1 MDREALGLQ
10 LLICYL
16 SSVESSLLGRV
27 EVIDAELHRLVAHRT
42 TGVKPEIG
50 WYFRAVSFWCP

>member
-16 SSVESSLLGRV
+16 SSVESSLLGHV
-27 EVIDAELHRLVAHRT
+27 EVIDAELHRLVVHRT
-42 TGVKPEIG
+42 TGAISAKLEHRHLSI
-50 WYFRAVSFWCP
+50 

>member
-1 MDREALGLQ
+1 MDREALGLE

-42 TGVKPEIG
+42 TGVISAKL
-50 WYFRAVSFWCP
+50 